1 MSKELSEM
9 SLEELWELFPVSLVP
24 HNDKW
29 KEYYKEIEATL
40 TALLK
45 GYSVERIS
53 HIGSTAI
60 KGICAK
66 NIVDVLVELSESEEM
81 EDVARVL
88 EKNGFIKMSSNDK
101 RISLNKGYTKDGL
114 SKKVYHVHLRYAGDN
129 DELYFRDYLNKNP
142 NIAKEYERLKL
153 KLCKEY
159 EHDRDAYTA
168 GKADFVWNWT
178 DVARDEYGEIYAAK
192 KTSPGKE
199 LPTVVTLLLIL
210 LGVAAFLLFCIATG
224 VMIDAIVAFAAGC
237 VKPEEATDYMWR
249 IVPAGVLHILFF
261 IAFCLDGIP
270 GLKRK
275 KSDHYREDIAGM
287 FLIVLGFSSIV
298 LMALAGEYDRTIDG
312 VIGTLLLPAIGIAIT
327 PKLIKKEKSKIRKWE
342 ARNALSSAKR
352 EEAPITFERQLFGAV
367 LKHHLKDLLI
377 GLVAALV
384 FIALAVHRIT
394 SGPVRG
400 GLHPERATY
409 LAFVT
414 LVAIA
419 IFAIPV
425 LSVLLTRLIC
435 RLRLVKRHMYQVRHV
450 IAKRADDKELIV
462 EGGVG
467 PGRYGYPVC
476 IGIRKKDVHDT
487 KATLII
493 FPDTVMLFPDEKYD
507 KTE

>member
-60 KGICAK
+60 KGIYAK
-66 NIVDVLVELSESEEM
+66 NIVDVLVEISESEEM

-88 EKNGFIKMSSNDK
+88 EKNGFIKMSSDDK

-142 NIAKEYERLKL
+142 KIAKEYEMLKL

-168 GKADFVWNWT
+168 GKAGFVWNWT
-178 DVARDEYGEIYAAK
+178 DVARDEYGEVYAAK
-192 KTSPGKE
+192 KTSAGKE

-224 VMIDAIVAFAAGC
+224 VMIDAIIAFAAGC

-400 GLHPERATY
+400 GLHPERVTY
-409 LAFVT
+409 FAFVT

-435 RLRLVKRHMYQVRHV
+435 RLRLVKRHMYKVRHV

-487 KATLII
+487 EATLII

>member
-1 MSKELSEM
+1 M
-9 SLEELWELFPVSLVP
+9 
-24 HNDKW
+24 
-29 KEYYKEIEATL
+29 
-40 TALLK
+40 
-45 GYSVERIS
+45 
-53 HIGSTAI
+53 
-60 KGICAK
+60 
-66 NIVDVLVELSESEEM
+66 
-81 EDVARVL
+81 
-88 EKNGFIKMSSNDK
+88 
-101 RISLNKGYTKDGL
+101 
-114 SKKVYHVHLRYAGDN
+114 
-129 DELYFRDYLNKNP
+129 
-142 NIAKEYERLKL
+142 
-153 KLCKEY
+153 
-159 EHDRDAYTA
+159 
-168 GKADFVWNWT
+168 
-178 DVARDEYGEIYAAK
+178 
-192 KTSPGKE
+192 
-199 LPTVVTLLLIL
+199 
-210 LGVAAFLLFCIATG
+210 
-224 VMIDAIVAFAAGC
+224 
-237 VKPEEATDYMWR
+237 
-249 IVPAGVLHILFF
+249 PAGVLHILFF

-377 GLVAALV
+377 GLVAALA

-409 LAFVT
+409 FAFVT

-487 KATLII
+487 QATLII
-493 FPDTVMLFPDEKYD
+493 FPDMVMLFPDEKYD